1 MKFYYSK
8 KSSYETCK
16 LGSVRLVPQVD
27 DFDNIK
33 EDYEQMKKMI
43 FGSTPSFDEIIK
55 EIQNLEKEINSL

>member
-1 MKFYYSK
+1 MINDL
-8 KSSYETCK
+8 SSEITEPIE
-16 LGSVRLVPQVD
+16 LIV
-27 DFDNIK
+27 DNIK